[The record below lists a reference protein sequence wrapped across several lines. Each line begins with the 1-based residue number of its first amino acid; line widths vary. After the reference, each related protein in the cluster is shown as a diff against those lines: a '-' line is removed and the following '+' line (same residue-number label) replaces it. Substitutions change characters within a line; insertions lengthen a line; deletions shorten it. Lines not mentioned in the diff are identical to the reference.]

1 MIFRPHL
8 FTTFISLLT
17 LVALLTLGWW
27 QLQRADW
34 KSDLIAE
41 FDERAATE
49 PVAWRAGV
57 CPYLSGDAIAGSPP
71 MRSDTV
77 QQVLASVGV
86 AEPVFRVFGR
96 SVGGQV
102 GWRLFKAVPLDA
114 CGPGSGSVLVQVG
127 FEAEQV
133 GPLPPAAEVAEV
145 RFHAAAWPERSW
157 MTGRNDPEANQWYW
171 FDYER
176 MSALLGETGMNGAF
190 IVTPFAGKPDHLV
203 RTPPVRHISY
213 AITWFGLALC
223 LVIVYGVA
231 HAKAGRLS
239 FHGQGK
245 SPEA

>member
-8 FTTFISLLT
+8 VTTFITLLT
-17 LVALLTLGWW
+17 LVALLVLGWW

-41 FDERAATE
+41 FDERAAAE
-49 PVAWRAGV
+49 PVTWREGV
-57 CPYLSGDAIAGSPP
+57 CPYLSGESVVSSPP

-77 QQVLASVGV
+77 EQVLASETET
-86 AEPVFRVFGR
+86 EPVLRVFGR

-102 GWRLFKAVPLDA
+102 GWRLFRPVSLDA
-114 CGPGSGSVLVQVG
+114 CGPGSGSVLVQEG

-133 GPLPPAAEVAEV
+133 GPLPPAVETAEV
-145 RFHAAAWPERSW
+145 RFNVAPWPARGW
-157 MTGRNDPEANQWYW
+157 MAGSNDPEANQWYW
-171 FDYER
+171 LDHVR
-176 MSALLGETGMNGAF
+176 IAAMNAGDLNGAI

-213 AITWFGLALC
+213 AVTWFGLALC

-245 SPEA
+245 SPKA